1 VGFDVLALRALRAW
15 CWLPAWISRVLNR
28 SRLRLLAQ
36 VASAQVLVQAVAFLA
51 GIVLVRA
58 LPPTDYGHYTLA
70 ASLVGLVAVLCD
82 LGLATAVLAVGGR
95 HWRASTSQSASLQA
109 SMQASLL
116 SGARVLHQRLAW
128 CACACCLP
136 WAVWV
141 LLKQGGSVWQVVA
154 LSLLGVAGG
163 VMNARNGISLSL
175 LRLQGGASG
184 AVALQQKMD
193 LGLQT
198 ARLLVLL
205 LLCFFLLP
213 AMAWALTA
221 TTAMT
226 VNLLM
231 AVAYF
236 IWLVRALPAV
246 APSSAPA
253 SASAPTTNLSP
264 ARHQAALRA
273 HVRKQGPNAL
283 YYVFSSQAALWL
295 IGVLGNAE
303 RVAEVGAL
311 ARLAAVFALLGVVM
325 ATLAQPYFARQH
337 GVAELRAAFVL
348 TNAFFALLTAV
359 LCALAWCWPSG
370 LLWVLGP
377 AYAQLKT
384 ALLWMVLSSTLT
396 AWGATVYSLGS
407 ARGWV
412 LPVGLAAPAG
422 LLTLA
427 IGAWQFDLATAA
439 GVFMLNT
446 ATALVGLVLAVFYVA
461 HQLRRYAHAHA
472 HAHAQQAAQ
481 TGLAR

>member
-1 VGFDVLALRALRAW
+1 
-15 CWLPAWISRVLNR
+15 
-28 SRLRLLAQ
+28 
-36 VASAQVLVQAVAFLA
+36 
-51 GIVLVRA
+51 
-58 LPPTDYGHYTLA
+58 
-70 ASLVGLVAVLCD
+70 
-82 LGLATAVLAVGGR
+82 
-95 HWRASTSQSASLQA
+95 
-109 SMQASLL
+109 
-116 SGARVLHQRLAW
+116 
-128 CACACCLP
+128 
-136 WAVWV
+136 
-141 LLKQGGSVWQVVA
+141 LKQGGSVWQVVA

-231 AVAYF
+231 AVAY
-236 IWLVRALPAV
+236 LSCLARALA
-246 APSSAPA
+246 AL
-253 SASAPTTNLSP
+253 APTLPTPSAQALGSP
-264 ARHQAALRA
+264 SARYQAALRA

-472 HAHAQQAAQ
+472 QQAAQ